1 MRLLEMVTFS
11 SVVKQS
17 LSACLG
23 GVMVCT
29 DPDWRSVGPSF
40 LFLFFLNL
48 SLPMGIAQFGRSQS
62 FIFAWKSAQD
72 LCEDKRTC
80 RKVFR

>member
-40 LFLFFLNL
+40 LFFFSNL
-48 SLPMGIAQFGRSQS
+48 SLPMGTARFGRSQS
-62 FIFAWKSAQD
+62 FIFAWKSA
-72 LCEDKRTC
+72 
-80 RKVFR
+80 

>member
-23 GVMVCT
+23 GVVVTCT
-29 DPDWRSVGPSF
+29 DPDR
-40 LFLFFLNL
+40 
-48 SLPMGIAQFGRSQS
+48 
-62 FIFAWKSAQD
+62 
-72 LCEDKRTC
+72 
-80 RKVFR
+80 

>member
-23 GVMVCT
+23 GVVVTCT
-29 DPDWRSVGPSF
+29 DPDRQSVGPSF
-40 LFLFFLNL
+40 RFFFFLHL
-48 SLPMGIAQFGRSQS
+48 SLPRSTILFQ
-62 FIFAWKSAQD
+62 
-72 LCEDKRTC
+72 DKRTC
-80 RKVFR
+80 RIALR